1 MAEPIPPPPP
11 SGGDSHGDTLPP
23 TCLPPRPPTV
33 EAFPN
38 QQTADPATT
47 EADLQAGSPLIA
59 KGPVTEKSEAHL
71 GAATAPPT
79 ASSENAFNAAAEVRS
94 QRLKSVTTTLFP
106 DLTTD
111 LQLLEEM
118 RRRKRGTVLEAE
130 NQGTPDCGAHLPQD
144 LLQQPLHEALATQ
157 GVSSKFDGVTTH
169 CNSLIDGGL
178 EKGKGTQAD
187 GKHSSLKSLP
197 EERNS
202 VEQQGRQNIEDRQ
215 HNHPLPQMA
224 KHRHR
229 EEKKINGGHSPLS
242 IRQQAH
248 SRSHLRVDEQGFS
261 EVKPR
266 YWWRKERLYSEES
279 NRLQEQWRSE
289 QKRRA
294 LMSYAQ
300 GKYFNCFSTD
310 HRVAQCRNNTK
321 CWKCLNSGHK
331 ALSCPAWSHRYKQ
344 LEHKAYSTVH
354 PPNQQ
359 LTSPHKQQAPPPQ
372 PHLDGQAHHLDGRS
386 YLQAARGDPAPMAAY
401 PGDPRGRPEWA
412 RCIIKA
418 TRDIKRRRD
427 ELIGA
432 TAVCWLNGNSD
443 DNNPHHVIEML
454 QDKLH
459 INHRD
464 ATVVKHYPEQY
475 LVFFSDN
482 RTCNRVIDRG
492 SIHNRGRVFNFAPWT
507 ERRYAGESK
516 LKFRVR
522 LHIESLPV
530 HAWKESVVAEII
542 GEQCAIHYVEEYSR
556 RCDRTKT
563 YDLWAWCADPT
574 KVPKAVLLTITDP
587 DSEPSNQHYDFLHD
601 PAADYKGAYDYKLK
615 IHLAVVEDLLFLHG
629 GGRGAPPNRKPR
641 REFLWSYGALDS
653 G

>member
-266 YWWRKERLYSEES
+266 WKHEGVQQEKNKKKWIAKTKKRVSFANPLVQVFGEFHFDELSLFTKPAQVLNTVGYDPMLEEILLHYAPIGPNGASPAERTKEDRIREMLGTPGWDPVASPVADDGLEKDELREPEKEEY
-279 NRLQEQWRSE
+279 
-289 QKRRA
+289 
-294 LMSYAQ
+294 MH
-300 GKYFNCFSTD
+300 G
-310 HRVAQCRNNTK
+310 
-321 CWKCLNSGHK
+321 
-331 ALSCPAWSHRYKQ
+331 SCPCDELHCRFTGQDSPCCSVQANGTA
-344 LEHKAYSTVH
+344 AY
-354 PPNQQ
+354 
-359 LTSPHKQQAPPPQ
+359 LTS
-372 PHLDGQAHHLDGRS
+372 
-386 YLQAARGDPAPMAAY
+386 
-401 PGDPRGRPEWA
+401 
-412 RCIIKA
+412 
-418 TRDIKRRRD
+418 RD
-427 ELIGA
+427 
-432 TAVCWLNGNSD
+432 
-443 DNNPHHVIEML
+443 
-454 QDKLH
+454 
-459 INHRD
+459 
-464 ATVVKHYPEQY
+464 
-475 LVFFSDN
+475 
-482 RTCNRVIDRG
+482 
-492 SIHNRGRVFNFAPWT
+492 
-507 ERRYAGESK
+507 
-516 LKFRVR
+516 
-522 LHIESLPV
+522 
-530 HAWKESVVAEII
+530 
-542 GEQCAIHYVEEYSR
+542 
-556 RCDRTKT
+556 
-563 YDLWAWCADPT
+563 
-574 KVPKAVLLTITDP
+574 
-587 DSEPSNQHYDFLHD
+587 
-601 PAADYKGAYDYKLK
+601 
-615 IHLAVVEDLLFLHG
+615 
-629 GGRGAPPNRKPR
+629 
-641 REFLWSYGALDS
+641 
-653 G
+653 